1 MSRPQGRDIA
11 VDLQVIIIIIS
22 VMVQQEAPGTGTPP
36 RQQAVEGPDTRQ
48 LDSRTLLGSERE
60 LLIHHNGEL
69 YRLRLTRAG
78 KLILTK

>member
-1 MSRPQGRDIA
+1 MI
-11 VDLQVIIIIIS
+11 
-22 VMVQQEAPGTGTPP
+22 QQEAPTLGTASPQRAGNHGE
-36 RQQAVEGPDTRQ
+36 ARQ
-48 LDSRTLLGSERE
+48 LDSRALFGSERE